1 MPYGPSKSCPTNRN
15 VPTRHHRNLLQFS
28 QTTFSRNKHTHT
40 HTHTRTHART
50 HTRAHTH
57 THTHSQYFCLKN
69 HPKNSYRHAHF
80 HERKFHHCF
89 SSCYH
94 HYFLHSSL
102 FKNVSLLAKHKDFDF
117 FIVTLSTLNIIYI
130 KLIT

>member
-1 MPYGPSKSCPTNRN
+1 MGHLNLVPQTEMSPQGIIETYSSSHKLHSVGTN
-15 VPTRHHRNLLQFS
+15 
-28 QTTFSRNKHTHT
+28 THT

-50 HTRAHTH
+50 HTRAH

>member
-1 MPYGPSKSCPTNRN
+1 MGHLNLVPQTEMSPQGIIETYSSSHKLHSVGTN
-15 VPTRHHRNLLQFS
+15 
-28 QTTFSRNKHTHT
+28 THT
-40 HTHTRTHART
+40 HPHTRTHART
-50 HTRAHTH
+50 HTRAH